1 MSEICII
8 ESDKIENGS
17 YMFWGS
23 LGTYNESLPNLDLT
37 VWDSSL
43 SSLKNGYYMFNGCIK
58 LSSFTGNLGAL
69 EDGTRMFGNC
79 VLDKTSISN
88 IVNGLPSR
96 TDTSQSITIGA
107 DINLINDSDIPNLSK
122 IATDKGWTNKVEFNS
137 SNEKQLEANRTSG
150 TISTEYNNYAYVF
163 NNEEPICFNYLY
175 GINSAS
181 TTSSITGNLTSDKI
195 VGYFPVLENAY
206 YAFAKSPNL
215 TTVVMENMPK
225 LVKAINMFY
234 ECPNLESVTIDSSN
248 IVYAPGMFKRCP
260 NLTTFNGSLE
270 NLAINATESIGTA
283 NDIFVGC
290 KLNADSVRKILTT
303 LSTIPTTKDRYLH
316 LTMDESAVDTFR
328 EITGDQS
335 SIPIN
340 FTYKQSDGTWNY
352 DDGTGGAGAYYY
364 ENKKYKNWYIYP
376 SMRTDFDIIA
386 PMTSTSYP
394 IPSNSTTLTKCAIL
408 TYATSSAATPP
419 YPNAGD
425 YFPEVKNLTW
435 NCPNLTNNSFV
446 IKGCPKLEK
455 FNGHIGGAT
464 TLAITESPNL
474 TYVNFVCTN
483 YDYFLSFDIDEGKLD
498 LGSIKRLIET
508 LKKGKT
514 TNTVGSTLSLSQA
527 LYNSAEFRNYLTST
541 AYQDLHTNTAGYPQI
556 KVKNAKNTIKQIIF
570 LVKS

>member
-37 VWDSSL
+37 IWDSPL

-290 KLNADSVRKILTT
+290 KLNADSVRRILTT
-303 LSTIPTTKDRYLH
+303 LSTIPTTKNRYLH

-335 SIPIN
+335 SIPFN
-340 FTYKQSDGTWNY
+340 LTYKQSDGTWHY
-352 DDGTGGAGAYYY
+352 DDGTGSLTYYY
-364 ENKKYKNWYIYP
+364 ENKKYKNWYINP
-376 SMRTDFDIIA
+376 SMRANYDVIT
-386 PMTSTSYP
+386 PMASTESP
-394 IPSNSTTLTKCAIL
+394 VPSNSKTLTKFAAL
-408 TYATSSAATPP
+408 TFGTSTNAEPP
-419 YPNAGD
+419 YPGMGNL
-425 YFPEVKNLTW
+425 FPELKDLTW
-435 NCPNLTNNSFV
+435 HCPNVSNTSVV
-446 IKGCPKLEK
+446 IDGCTKLEK
-455 FNGHIGGAT
+455 VNVDIGGAT
-464 TLAITESPNL
+464 SLVITGSPNL
-474 TYVNFVCTN
+474 TYVNFICIGTN
-483 YDYFLSFDIDEGKLD
+483 FNQFTIDDGKLD
-498 LGSIKRLIET
+498 LGSVKRLIET

-514 TNTVGSTLSLSQA
+514 TDVSGSRLSISQS
-527 LYNSAEFRNYLTST
+527 LYDSTEFRNYLTST
-541 AYQDLHTNTAGYPQI
+541 SYKDLYTNTAGYPTIQ
-556 KVKNAKNTIKQIIF
+556 VKNAKYTTKQIIF

>member
-23 LGTYNESLPNLDLT
+23 LGTYNESLPNLDLR
-37 VWDSSL
+37 VWDSPL

-58 LSSFTGNLGAL
+58 LSSFSGNLGAL
-69 EDGTRMFGNC
+69 ENGTYMFGNC
-79 VLDKTSISN
+79 ALDKASISN

-107 DINLINDSDIPNLSK
+107 DINLINDSSIPNLIK
-122 IATDKGWTNKVEFNS
+122 IATDKGWSVKVEFNK

-150 TISTEYNNYAYVF
+150 TIHTEYNNYGYVF
-163 NNEEPICFNYLY
+163 NNEEPLCFNYLY
-175 GINSAS
+175 GINSTS
-181 TTSSITGNLTSDKI
+181 TTSSITGNLTTDKV
-195 VGYFPVLENAY
+195 VGYFPVLENTY

-290 KLNADSVRKILTT
+290 KLNADSVRRILTT

-335 SIPIN
+335 SIPPN
-340 FTYKQSDGTWNY
+340 LTHKQSDGTWYY
-352 DDGTGGAGAYYY
+352 DDGTSGAGAYYY

-376 SMRTDFDIIA
+376 SMRTDYDVIA
-386 PMTSTSYP
+386 PSTSTGYP
-394 IPSNSTTLTKCAIL
+394 IPSNSKTLTKCAIL
-408 TYATSSAATPP
+408 AYGSSSIATPP
-419 YPNAGD
+419 YPNMGNHFTELKD
-425 YFPEVKNLTW
+425 LTW
-435 NCPNLTNNSFV
+435 NCPSVSNNSF
-446 IKGCPKLEK
+446 IIDGCAKLEK
-455 FNGHIGGAT
+455 FNGHIGNAT
-464 TLAITESPNL
+464 ALRITGSPNL
-474 TYVNFVCTN
+474 TYVNFACSS
-483 YDYFLSFDIDEGKLD
+483 YDSFVSFDIDEGKLD

-514 TNTVGSTLSLSQA
+514 TNTTGSKLSLSQS
-527 LYNSAEFRNYLTST
+527 LYNSTEFRNYLTST
-541 AYQDLHTNTAGYPQI
+541 AYKDLFTNTAGYPTIQI
-556 KVKNAKNTIKQIIF
+556 KNAKNTIKQIIF

>member
-37 VWDSSL
+37 IWDSPL
-43 SSLKNGYYMFNGCIK
+43 SSLKNGYYMFDGCIK

-69 EDGTRMFGNC
+69 EDGTRMFANC
-79 VLDKTSISN
+79 VLDKASISN

-107 DINLINDSDIPNLSK
+107 DISLINDSDIPNLIK
-122 IATDKGWTNKVEFNS
+122 TATDKGWTVKVEFNS
-137 SNEKQLEANRTSG
+137 TNEKQLQANRTGG
-150 TISTEYNNYAYVF
+150 TINTEYTNYAYIF
-163 NNEEPICFNYLY
+163 NNEEPVCFNYLY
-175 GINSAS
+175 QINTTS
-181 TTSSITGNLTSDKI
+181 TTSSVTGNYTGDKI
-195 VGYFPVLENAY
+195 MGYFPVLENTY

-225 LVKAINMFY
+225 LITANCMFY

-248 IVYAPGMFKRCP
+248 IVYAYNMFKRCP
-260 NLTTFNGSLE
+260 NLTTFNGSLA
-270 NLAINATESIGTA
+270 NLSINADDTVSTGYHM
-283 NDIFVGC
+283 FMGC
-290 KLNADSVRKILTT
+290 KLNADSVRRILTT
-303 LSTIPTTKDRYLH
+303 LSTIPTTKNRYLH

-328 EITGDQS
+328 EITDDQS
-335 SIPIN
+335 SIPFN
-340 FTYKQSDGTWNY
+340 LTYKQSDGTWNY
-352 DDGTGGAGAYYY
+352 DDNGSGGGYYS
-364 ENKKYKNWYIYP
+364 ENKKYKNWYVYP
-376 SMRTDFDIIA
+376 SIRTDFDIIA
-386 PMTSTSYP
+386 PAASNGYP
-394 IPSNSTTLTKCAIL
+394 IPPNSTTLTKFAIL
-408 TYATSSAATPP
+408 TYATSSVATPP
-419 YPNAGD
+419 YPNMGN
-425 YFPEVKNLTW
+425 YFPELKDLTW
-435 NCPNLTNNSFV
+435 NCPNLSNNSLA
-446 IKGCPKLEK
+446 IKGCTKLEK

-464 TLAITESPNL
+464 ALAITGSPNL
-474 TYVNFVCTN
+474 TYVNFVCSS
-483 YDYFLSFDIDEGKLD
+483 YDYFISFDIDEGKLD

-514 TNTVGSTLSLSQA
+514 TSTVGSTLSLSQA

>member
-37 VWDSSL
+37 LWDSSL

-58 LSSFTGNLGAL
+58 LSSFSGNLGAL
-69 EDGTRMFGNC
+69 ENGSAMFANC
-79 VLDKTSISN
+79 ALDKTSISN

-107 DINLINDSDIPNLSK
+107 DINLINDSNIPNLIK
-122 IATDKGWTNKVEFNS
+122 IATDKGWTVKVEFNS

-150 TISTEYNNYAYVF
+150 TIYTEYNNYGYVF
-163 NNEEPICFNYLY
+163 NNEEPLCFNYLY
-175 GINSAS
+175 GINSTS
-181 TTSSITGNLTSDKI
+181 TTSSITGNLTTDKI
-195 VGYFPVLENAY
+195 VGYFPVLENTY

-225 LVKAINMFY
+225 LVKAIGMFY
-234 ECPNLESVTIDSSN
+234 QCPNLESVTIDSSN
-248 IVYAPGMFKRCP
+248 IVYAPAMFKCCP

-270 NLAINATESIGTA
+270 NLAINATETIGTA

-290 KLNADSVRKILTT
+290 KLNADSVRRILTT

-335 SIPIN
+335 SILPNI
-340 FTYKQSDGTWNY
+340 TYKQSDGTWNY
-352 DDGTGGAGAYYY
+352 DDGTKTTGAYYF
-364 ENKKYKNWYIYP
+364 ENKKYRNWTIYP
-376 SMRTDFDIIA
+376 SMRTNYDLIA
-386 PMTSTSYP
+386 SGTSNGYP
-394 IPSNSTTLTKCAIL
+394 IPPNSTTLTKCAIL
-408 TYATSSAATPP
+408 ASGTSYIATPP
-419 YPNAGD
+419 YPNTGD
-425 YFPEVKNLTW
+425 HFPEVKDLTW
-435 NCPNLTNNSFV
+435 HCPAVSNTTF
-446 IKGCPKLEK
+446 IIQGCTKLEK
-455 FNGHIGGAT
+455 FNGHIGNAT
-464 TLAITESPNL
+464 ALRITGSPNL
-474 TYVNFVCTN
+474 TYINFVCSS
-483 YDYFLSFDIDEGKLD
+483 YDRFVSFDIDEGKLD

-514 TNTVGSTLSLSQA
+514 TDITGSKLSLSQS
-527 LYNSAEFRNYLTST
+527 LYDSTEFRNYLTST
-541 AYQDLHTNTAGYPQI
+541 AHQDLHTNNAGYPQI
-556 KVKNAKNTIKQIIF
+556 KILNAKNTVKQIIF
-570 LVKS
+570 LVTS